1 MSRGSG
7 SGGRSRGRGNSRRSS
22 MTRQQKNH
30 HSNQKNPNNPAHK
43 GTRDNRSNQK
53 NPNNPEHP
61 SGWSERMSNLDSKK
75 NSDRIK
81 ELE

>member
-7 SGGRSRGRGNSRRSS
+7 SGGMSRGRGNSRRSS

-43 GTRDNRSNQK
+43 GARDNRTNQK
-53 NPNNPEHP
+53 NPNNAEHL
-61 SGWSERMSNLDSKK
+61 SRWSERMSNLDSKK
-75 NSDRIK
+75 NNDK
-81 ELE
+81 